1 MPNSPTI
8 DLQQEGFEEV
18 TMEELWQLSATELAQ
33 GIKEKS
39 FSVSE
44 VVGSVLD
51 RVAAK
56 NSDLNAITVEF
67 PDEALA
73 AAAAADESIAAGE
86 AVGPLHGVP
95 VTIKENID
103 VAGQA
108 TPNGVPA
115 FEGLIASEDAPLVKN
130 LRDAGAIVI
139 GRTNVPEFSM
149 RGTTVNPLRG
159 RTFNPWDENAS
170 PGGSSGGGGAAAAA
184 GFGPLHHGNDI
195 GGSLRFPALANGI
208 TTVKPTNNRIPVY
221 NSSAPAE
228 RGPLSQ
234 VTSVQGIM
242 TRDAQD
248 LALATEVMI
257 RSDPRDPLCPP
268 IPWRG
273 SQLDDPIT
281 IAVTKDPCGYS
292 MHEGIA
298 DLIDRAAEAL
308 KDAGYQVVEITT
320 PSVEEPFRDWFRT
333 LITEMD
339 VALWP
344 LVLEYGSDEIKT
356 TFDYFFRMGEVLE
369 LDRFIH
375 DFGDRT
381 RMMRDWNLFLE
392 DYPLVLTPIYM
403 NRLYDWDYDLQSFE
417 ACKDFIEASTY
428 SMAIN
433 YLGLPAGVIGTGMVE
448 ERPAAVQIVGQRYR
462 EDLICDALEALQQRC
477 GRLTDILWARED
489 R

>member
-1 MPNSPTI
+1 MRNSPTT
-8 DLQQEGFEEV
+8 DVQEKGFETV
-18 TMEELWQLSATELAQ
+18 DELWRLSATELAR
-33 GIKEKS
+33 GIRDKN
-39 FSVSE
+39 FSASE
-44 VVGSVLD
+44 VVRSVLD
-51 RVAAK
+51 RVAEK
-56 NSDLNAITVEF
+56 NPALNAITVEF
-67 PDEALA
+67 PEEALA
-73 AAAAADESIAAGE
+73 AAAAADDLVAAGE
-86 AVGPLHGVP
+86 VLGPLHGVP

-103 VAGQA
+103 VNGQA

-115 FEGLIASEDAPLVKN
+115 FEGLIASDDAPLVKN
-130 LRDAGAIVI
+130 LREAGAILV

-159 RTFNPWDENAS
+159 RTFNPWDSDAS

-221 NSSAPAE
+221 NSTAQAE

-234 VTSVQGIM
+234 VMSVQGIM
-242 TRDAQD
+242 ARDAQD
-248 LALATEVMI
+248 LALATAVMI
-257 RSDPRDPLCPP
+257 EPDPRDPLCPP
-268 IPWRG
+268 VPWRG
-273 SQLDDPIT
+273 PQLGDPIT
-281 IAVTKDPCGYS
+281 IAVTKDPCGYDI
-292 MHEGIA
+292 HQGII
-298 DLIDRAAEAL
+298 DLIDQAAEAL
-308 KDAGYQVVEITT
+308 QDAGYRVVEVPT

-344 LVLEYGSDEIKT
+344 QIVEHGSDEIKT

-392 DYPLVLTPIYM
+392 QYPLVLTPMYM

-417 ACKDFIEASTY
+417 ACKDFLEASVY

-433 YLGLPAGVIGTGMVE
+433 YLGLPAGVIGTGLVE
-448 ERPAAVQIVGQRYR
+448 DRPAAVQIVGQRYR
-462 EDLICDALEALQQRC
+462 EDLICDALESLQERC
-477 GRLTDILWARED
+477 GRLTDHLWAREGT
-489 R
+489 